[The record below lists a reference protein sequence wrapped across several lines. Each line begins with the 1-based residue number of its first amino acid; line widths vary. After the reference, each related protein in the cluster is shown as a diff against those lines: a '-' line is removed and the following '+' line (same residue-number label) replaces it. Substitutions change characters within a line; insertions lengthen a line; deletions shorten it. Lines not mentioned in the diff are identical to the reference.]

1 MPNQQTPP
9 LGGVFYLPNR
19 KKILDKV
26 AEKRLHD
33 SCHLAPFIFLKFFL
47 QRMIVFDRLCPM
59 KKKQPKAR
67 VNPEG
72 FMGSASRVEKPKKGK
87 GSFTRQKKH
96 KKDIDSND

>member
-1 MPNQQTPP
+1 
-9 LGGVFYLPNR
+9 
-19 KKILDKV
+19 
-26 AEKRLHD
+26 
-33 SCHLAPFIFLKFFL
+33 
-47 QRMIVFDRLCPM
+47 MIVFDRLCSM